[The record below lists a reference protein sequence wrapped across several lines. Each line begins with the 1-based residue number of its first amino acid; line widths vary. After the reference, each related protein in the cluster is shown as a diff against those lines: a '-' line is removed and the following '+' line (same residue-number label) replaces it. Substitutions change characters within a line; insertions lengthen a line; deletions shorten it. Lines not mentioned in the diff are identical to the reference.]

1 MSGDV
6 LVLRLPE
13 GCASVEDLP
22 EGSPELPLGPRADV
36 LAALAGAVPEAD
48 LSDPAWGEL
57 EGPGWSMELN
67 IGDTEPVDAVMLH
80 VRGGGDDVLPV
91 VLRIAEALG
100 ARLRPGGLGAHRG
113 GRHVG
118 VARLPGVPGSPD
130 GGVER
135 GVRRCGG

>member
-67 IGDTEPVDAVMLH
+67 IGDREPVDAVMLH

-100 ARLRPGGLGAHRG
+100 ARACDPAGWVLTEAGDTSGWHAFQEFRDHLT
-113 GRHVG
+113 
-118 VARLPGVPGSPD
+118 
-130 GGVER
+130 
-135 GVRRCGG
+135 GVRSGGCGAGG